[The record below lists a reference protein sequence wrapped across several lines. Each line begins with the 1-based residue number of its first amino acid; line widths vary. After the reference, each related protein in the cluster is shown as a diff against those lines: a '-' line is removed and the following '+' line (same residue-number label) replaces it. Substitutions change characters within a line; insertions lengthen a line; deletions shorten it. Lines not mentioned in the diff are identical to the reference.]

1 MNWKNFLEK
10 NSLKIHLR
18 NLWPMLLALAGIFII
33 DQNIK
38 QLFLDGFRYY
48 TDYMDF
54 ILTFNRGVA
63 FSMFA
68 FLKEYLKW
76 IQVVMISGVVL
87 YTLYLNNRIY
97 SVPVGILVGAG
108 FSNVYDRFTQVGVV
122 DMFYYHAWPY
132 PIMGQNGFAVFNFAD
147 MMIDL
152 AVVWLLWINWRS
164 EKKKKERESTDLAD

>member
-10 NSLKIHLR
+10 NLLKTHLR
-18 NLWPMLLALAGIFII
+18 NLWPMLLALVGIFII

-48 TDYMDF
+48 TECIDL
-54 ILTFNRGVA
+54 ILVFNKGVA

-108 FSNVYDRFTQVGVV
+108 FSNVYDRFTQEGVV
-122 DMFYYHAWPY
+122 DMVYWHCGFD
-132 PIMGQNGFAVFNFAD
+132 FAVFNFAD
-147 MMIDL
+147 VMIDL
-152 AVVWLLWINWRS
+152 AVVWLLWINWKN
-164 EKKKKERESTDLAD
+164 EKAKEEA